1 MDAALHCLVAD
12 FALRHLRELRW
23 KVGLRGSVEPS
34 EFDILLDVIPFLHL
48 GPIVI
53 PTYGLMVAT
62 GMIVA
67 YFVMHADLKRR
78 GIPAD
83 AETLIA
89 LPCLAGIVGAKIY
102 FVLETPRE
110 FLAHPLGML
119 FDRYGLTWTGGL
131 IAGAAVLLL
140 LARRAKIPLLTM
152 LDLAS
157 PAGAIGY
164 GFGRMGCLLSGDGDY
179 GIPTSLPWGMS
190 FPNGLVPTTEKVHP
204 TPIYEFLGAC
214 VIAWLLWRM
223 GARQAGTGGG
233 KPAGKTEASSAPPAG
248 GVFAFYLLLT
258 GAARFLVEFIRI
270 NPRVLWGMTNA
281 QFVSLACVLAGAVLW
296 LKTRRKPEQE

>member
-1 MDAALHCLVAD
+1 LHYLVATPPQLHSSKLCSEPADAARSD
-12 FALRHLRELRW
+12 RRIRYTP
-23 KVGLRGSVEPS
+23 G
-34 EFDILLDVIPFLHL
+34 VIPFLHL

-67 YFVMHADLKRR
+67 YFVMLADFQRR
-78 GIPAD
+78 GILAD
-83 AETLIA
+83 AESFIA
-89 LPCLAGIVGAKIY
+89 LPCLAGIIGAKIY

-110 FLAHPLGML
+110 FFAHPLGML

-131 IAGAAVLLL
+131 IGGAVVLVL
-140 LARRAKIPLLTM
+140 LARRAKIPLLAI
-152 LDLAS
+152 LDAAS

-179 GIPTSLPWGMS
+179 GVPTSLPWGMS

-214 VIAWLLWRM
+214 LIAWMLWRA
-223 GARQAGTGGG
+223 GAKQAAASSEKPGG
-233 KPAGKTEASSAPPAG
+233 KTKTASAPPSG
-248 GVFAFYLLLT
+248 SIFALYLLLT
-258 GAARFLVEFIRI
+258 GVARFFVEFIRI
-270 NPRVLWGMTNA
+270 NPRVLWALTNA
-281 QFVSLACVLAGAVLW
+281 QIVSLACILAGAVLS
-296 LKTRRKPEQE
+296 LKTRRKAEDA